1 MNPFEHINA
10 PNLSTA
16 ISLLKKPNTEA
27 LAGGTDL
34 LGEMKRGIKEPGRL
48 VNLKTLPGLKR
59 ILFSSNLSLGAL
71 ITLSEIEHHSM
82 TSRKFPILAQAASQ
96 SATPQLRNMST
107 VAGNLC
113 QAPRCW
119 YYRSPL
125 FQCWLKGG
133 KKCFAVNGE
142 NRYHAILG
150 SDICHAV
157 HASDLAPAL
166 MALDARIKVVG
177 PKGRRQI
184 SLEELYTKP
193 TQNHRQLTILRPG
206 ELITEVRV
214 PIPSKNSQGIYLK
227 AMERKAWSF
236 ALVSVA
242 AQMSFERDHVAEARL
257 VLGGVASFP
266 WRAKNAEEILRR
278 QKLSEEVINAA
289 AEAAVA
295 EARPLRDNQY
305 KVPLVKSLIRQALRT
320 VSNLEIQEL

>member
-1 MNPFEHINA
+1 MMHSFEHINA

-59 ILFSSNLSLGAL
+59 IYFVKDLSIGAL
-71 ITLSEIEHHSM
+71 VTLAEIEHSGM
-82 TSRKFPILAQAASQ
+82 ILKKFPILLQSVQQ

-107 VAGNLC
+107 LAGNLC

-166 MALDARIKVVG
+166 MALDAKIKVVG
-177 PKGRRQI
+177 PKGYRQI
-184 SLEELYTKP
+184 SLGELYTKP

-206 ELITEVRV
+206 ELITEAHV

-242 AQMSFERDHVAEARL
+242 AQMGFERDHVAEARL

-266 WRAKNAEEILRR
+266 WRAKKAEEILRR
-278 QKLSEEVINAA
+278 QKLSEEVINTA

-305 KVPLVKSLIRQALRT
+305 KVLLVKGLLQDALQSL
-320 VSNLEIQEL
+320 NP